1 MEEYLQAD
9 EQIKSFTLYFVY
21 PIFWALSVAILPLL
35 PIWQWNTNSGVS
47 SGGLFT
53 PYLALNSAGSIAKAA
68 STVST
73 EQGRLN
79 GGIRYYRNVYY
90 TF

>member
-1 MEEYLQAD
+1 M
-9 EQIKSFTLYFVY
+9 FVAT
-21 PIFWALSVAILPLL
+21 PPLL

-47 SGGLFT
+47 CSGLFT
-53 PYLALNSAGSIAKAA
+53 PYLALNSAGSIEKAA

-73 EQGRLN
+73 KQSGLK
-79 GGIRYYRNVYY
+79 GGISYYRSVYY